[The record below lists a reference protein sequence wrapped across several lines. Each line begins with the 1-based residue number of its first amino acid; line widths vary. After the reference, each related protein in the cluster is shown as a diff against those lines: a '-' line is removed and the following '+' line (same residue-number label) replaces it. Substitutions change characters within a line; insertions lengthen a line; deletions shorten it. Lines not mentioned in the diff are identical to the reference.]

1 MTMPVPQKQEIL
13 EDGGVRGVPTIV
25 AVLAIGLVAGFLAS
39 LVVGGEGLLR
49 YLFTG
54 VLGALVGGYVL
65 NALNLRL
72 PIANPTLQRIA
83 TATIGAIIVV
93 LIARIIA

>member
-1 MTMPVPQKQEIL
+1 MAVPQKQEL
-13 EDGGVRGVPTIV
+13 DGDEVARSMPTVV

-49 YLFTG
+49 CLLTG

-65 NALNLRL
+65 NALNINL
-72 PIANPTLQRIA
+72 PIRNPMLQRIA
-83 TATIGAIIVV
+83 TATIGAVLVV
-93 LIARIIA
+93 LVARLIA